1 MNEKQPDGPR
11 GGLPRD
17 YLRAGLLLLIAEAPA
32 HGYDLLEHI
41 SELGF
46 RTNDPGGLY
55 RALRAMEAEG
65 YVESSWDHQNAGP
78 PRRTYRLSQ
87 AGGELLQAWAGAVR
101 DASRWLDSYLAR
113 YDKFAGEGAGSQRS
127 RRPVVSS

>member
-1 MNEKQPDGPR
+1 VNEKQPERPR

-55 RALRAMEAEG
+55 RALRAMEGEG

-78 PRRTYRLSQ
+78 PRRTYRLSE
-87 AGGELLQAWAGAVR
+87 AGAELLGAWADALR
-101 DASRWLDSYLAR
+101 DASRSLDSYLAR
-113 YDKFAGEGAGSQRS
+113 YDELAGPWAGSRRS
-127 RRPVVSS
+127 RRRVACP

>member
-1 MNEKQPDGPR
+1 VNEKQPERPR

-55 RALRAMEAEG
+55 RALRAMEGEG

-78 PRRTYRLSQ
+78 PRRTYRLSK
-87 AGGELLQAWAGAVR
+87 AGAEHLHAWADALR
-101 DASRWLDSYLAR
+101 DASRSLDSYLAR
-113 YDKFAGEGAGSQRS
+113 YDELAGQWAGSRGS
-127 RRPVVSS
+127 RRRVASP